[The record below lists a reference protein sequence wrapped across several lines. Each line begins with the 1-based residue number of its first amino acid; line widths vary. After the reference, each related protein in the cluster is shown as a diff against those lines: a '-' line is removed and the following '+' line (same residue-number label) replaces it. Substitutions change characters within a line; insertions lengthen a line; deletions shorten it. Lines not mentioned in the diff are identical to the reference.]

1 MQFMQEG
8 HLTPVSHVMAKQK
21 YKERVTGCVFVLAPI
36 DLIPK
41 LDWRLAWFRCGSR
54 GKYIIAFD
62 GDALLLK
69 EIYEAS
75 KKERE
80 NNSGSSPTTPPES

>member
-1 MQFMQEG
+1 
-8 HLTPVSHVMAKQK
+8 MAKQK
-21 YKERVTGCVFVLAPI
+21 YKERVTGHVFVLVPI

-69 EIYEAS
+69 EIYDQVC
-75 KKERE
+75 
-80 NNSGSSPTTPPES
+80 